1 MDFSA
6 AEMIER
12 IKSKVPL
19 KNLESVGILSGTIS
33 AWKTNNRPPRSDDLY
48 KIADYLN
55 VSMEW
60 LLTGEVKDRFNPNPE
75 LPQQEEELLSNFRLL
90 SDDKKA
96 MFSLMLASV
105 AIEK

>member
-1 MDFSA
+1 MEFSSD
-6 AEMIER
+6 EIIER

-19 KNLESVGILSGTIS
+19 KNLESIGITPQIVSKWKIRNTI
-33 AWKTNNRPPRSDDLY
+33 PRADDLY

-60 LLTGEVKDRFNPNPE
+60 LLTGEVKDRFNPNPD

-105 AIEK
+105 AVEK